1 MRDLANKMAE
11 LKFEAPLAQCE
22 ETDEWGPVEYHT
34 SNSNITKKSAIS
46 NAVNLNNIQDSVMTK
61 AEINKSEVNEVNY
74 NTLKCAVKSSNG
86 NNITLTNVDMNN
98 KINIMKDNI
107 DNFAEGFTGS
117 LEDLVNTF
125 DEKITKCFGNYEQ
138 SVEELAPV
146 QVRSQDEIMSEC
158 QMWWTITGNFGNI
171 LPIDWSK
178 TYARQMH
185 VPTLKLTSSSDRTNY
200 NDIQDLSSED
210 EAVAN
215 DLDMHALI
223 LGGLHTDNDPIKTAE
238 EVIKEIDDIM
248 DESASEDGI
257 IGNEIM
263 EKAKE
268 VLGSPLYEEKL
279 RSLSITQLNELYME
293 MEVLIR
299 EFSETL
305 ISELALRDELEYEKE
320 LKNTFISLLLA
331 VQNRR
336 RQFHVERKKG
346 KSQNKPVAAASN
358 GTEPKYLTTV
368 IPYNLDTAP
377 DNQTL
382 QILIKILKAINE
394 DSPTV
399 PTLLTDYI
407 LKVLCPT

>member
-11 LKFEAPLAQCE
+11 LKFEAPLAKFE
-22 ETDEWGPVEYHT
+22 ETDEWGPVDYQ
-34 SNSNITKKSAIS
+34 SS
-46 NAVNLNNIQDSVMTK
+46 NATLKAAITDALNLNLKENDNLYLLEEAIKGSCNNTN
-61 AEINKSEVNEVNY
+61 NKDN
-74 NTLKCAVKSSNG
+74 
-86 NNITLTNVDMNN
+86 NN
-98 KINIMKDNI
+98 KIDEKPAATDLKSDALNRNLKDTM
-107 DNFAEGFTGS
+107 DNFAEAFTGS

-146 QVRSQDEIMSEC
+146 QVRSQEEIMNEC

-178 TYARQMH
+178 SHARQMH
-185 VPTLKLTSSSDRTNY
+185 MPALQLNQRLAETPDDELN
-200 NDIQDLSSED
+200 DLSSED

-223 LGGLHTDNDPIKTAE
+223 LGGLHTEDEPIKSAE

-248 DESASEDGI
+248 DETSSDNEDVGEVSEV
-257 IGNEIM
+257 M

-268 VLGSPLYEEKL
+268 VLGAPLYEEKL
-279 RSLSITQLNELYME
+279 QKMSITQLNELYME

-305 ISELALRDELEYEKE
+305 INELALRDELEYEKE
-320 LKNTFISLLLA
+320 MKNTFISLLLA
-331 VQNRR
+331 VQNKR
-336 RQFHVERKKG
+336 RQYHVEKKRNKTQG
-346 KSQNKPVAAASN
+346 KTTTSN
-358 GTEPKYLTTV
+358 GLEPKYLTTV
-368 IPYNLDTAP
+368 IPYHPENGTP
-377 DNQTL
+377 DNPAL
-382 QILIKILKAINE
+382 QVLIKILKAINE

>member
-22 ETDEWGPVEYHT
+22 ETDEWGPVEYQT
-34 SNSNITKKSAIS
+34 SNSNITKKSAIN
-46 NAVNLNNIQDSVMTK
+46 NAVNLNNIQDSMMTK
-61 AEINKSEVNEVNY
+61 AEINDSEVNEVNY
-74 NTLKCAVKSSNG
+74 NTLKSAVKSSNG
-86 NNITLTNVDMNN
+86 NNITLTNVDVNN
-98 KINIMKDNI
+98 KINIMKDNV

-185 VPTLKLTSSSDRTNY
+185 VPTLKLASSSDRTNY

-257 IGNEIM
+257 VGNEMM

-279 RSLSITQLNELYME
+279 RSLSITQLNELYVE

-346 KSQNKPVAAASN
+346 KSQNKPVAVTSN

-368 IPYNLDTAP
+368 IPYNLETAP

>member
-1 MRDLANKMAE
+1 MRESGGKMAE
-11 LKFEAPLAQCE
+11 IKFEAPLATFDECE
-22 ETDEWGPVEYHT
+22 FHSANPSL
-34 SNSNITKKSAIS
+34 SNMKKSIEAK
-46 NAVNLNNIQDSVMTK
+46 NAGNIINSECYDSDTIYPTK
-61 AEINKSEVNEVNY
+61 NP
-74 NTLKCAVKSSNG
+74 NG
-86 NNITLTNVDMNN
+86 NALILDNVCIKNT
-98 KINIMKDNI
+98 IHLKDHV
-107 DNFAEGFTGS
+107 DNFAEEFAGS

-146 QVRSQDEIMSEC
+146 QVRSQDEIMNGC

-171 LPIDWSK
+171 LPIDWSR
-178 TYARQMH
+178 TCARQMH
-185 VPTLKLTSSSDRTNY
+185 VPALQLRSSTSAKSNFNSH
-200 NDIQDLSSED
+200 DLCSED

-223 LGGLHTDNDPIKTAE
+223 LGSVHIADPIKTAD

-248 DESASEDGI
+248 DESTLEEATIENTI
-257 IGNEIM
+257 LEKGNEY
-263 EKAKE
+263 
-268 VLGSPLYEEKL
+268 LGSALYQQKL
-279 RSLSITQLNELYME
+279 SAFTVAQLNDVLLE
-293 MEVLIR
+293 MEILIR

-336 RQFHVERKKG
+336 RQYYVEKKKG
-346 KSQNKPVAAASN
+346 KCQGAAIPSN
-358 GTEPKYLTTV
+358 ISSTDPKYLTTI
-368 IPYNLDTAP
+368 IPYNMESTP
-377 DNQTL
+377 DNQIL
-382 QILIKILKAINE
+382 SILIKILKAINE